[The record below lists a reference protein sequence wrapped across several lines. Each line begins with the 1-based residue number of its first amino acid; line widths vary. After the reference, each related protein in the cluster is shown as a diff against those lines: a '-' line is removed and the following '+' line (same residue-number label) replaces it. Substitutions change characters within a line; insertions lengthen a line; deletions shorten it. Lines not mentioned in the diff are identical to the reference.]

1 MPRLTFRAGEW
12 LFRAGDW
19 ADVGYLIEEGVVE
32 LRTTRPGREGG
43 AAKEIILLRLGRGE
57 LVGDMAAVEGRPH
70 SLDAFA
76 ASDDVAVLA
85 IDGQQIRERIG
96 AADPT
101 LRILLEG
108 QIKRN
113 RRMLALL
120 RGGADEWQSAPNLP
134 SDEGLG
140 SGKFRLETQLREA
153 LAERRLEVRYQPILE
168 IASSRVAGY
177 EALVRWEHPEL
188 GAVDPEA
195 FIHLAEETSLIVP
208 VGEYVFDAA
217 FAALDALRGPLQPF
231 VAVNVS
237 ARQLTSP
244 GLIERVVA
252 RRQALALPPGCIKV
266 EITESQALDPAQ
278 VVQAIAH
285 CHAHAIGVSLDDF
298 GTRYAHLAHL
308 HEFAFDSIKID
319 QAFVHAV
326 NASEKARHIVRAI
339 VVMAGAIGAQ
349 VVAEGVETP
358 AQLEF
363 LKQIG
368 CQFAQGFLIGK
379 ALALETIVPAR

>member
-1 MPRLTFRAGEW
+1 MPQLTFRAGQY
-12 LFRAGDW
+12 LFRAGDR
-19 ADVGYLIEEGVVE
+19 ADVGYLIEDGAVE
-32 LRTTRPGREGG
+32 LRTRRPGREGG
-43 AAKEIILLRLGRGE
+43 APKEIVLLRLGRGE
-57 LVGDMAAVEGRPH
+57 LVGDMAAVEGRAH
-70 SLDAFA
+70 SLDALA
-76 ASDDVAVLA
+76 ATDEVCVLA
-85 IDGQQIRERIG
+85 IDGQQIRERIA

-101 LRILLEG
+101 LRTLLEG

-120 RGGADEWQSAPNLP
+120 RGDAADAQGALDRP
-134 SDEGLG
+134 SGEGPG
-140 SGKFRLETQLREA
+140 SGKFRLENHLREA
-153 LAERRLEVRYQPILE
+153 LAERRLEVRYQPIMA
-168 IASSRVAGY
+168 IGSGQIVGY
-177 EALVRWEHPEL
+177 EALVRWNDPEHGP
-188 GAVDPEA
+188 VDPEQ

-217 FAALDALRGPLQPF
+217 FAALDALRGPAQPF

-237 ARQLTSP
+237 ARQLASP

-252 RRQALALPPGCIKV
+252 RREALHLPAGCIKV
-266 EITESQALDPAQ
+266 EITESQTLDPQQ
-278 VVQAIAH
+278 VAQAIAH

-308 HEFAFDSIKID
+308 HQFAFDSIKID
-319 QAFVHAV
+319 QGFVHV
-326 NASEKARHIVRAI
+326 LQVSDKARHIVRAI
-339 VVMAGAIGAQ
+339 VAMAGAIGAQ

-363 LKQIG
+363 LGQAG

-379 ALALETIVPAR
+379 AQRLETILAAR

>member
-1 MPRLTFRAGEW
+1 MPRLTFAAGQH
-12 LFRAGDW
+12 LFRAGEP
-19 ADVGYLIEEGVVE
+19 ADVGYLIEEGIVE
-32 LRTTRPGREGG
+32 LHTSRPGRDGG
-43 AAKEIILLRLGRGE
+43 APKPIALLRLGRGE
-57 LVGDMAAVEGRPH
+57 LVGDMAAVEHRPH
-70 SLDAFA
+70 SLDALA
-76 ASDDVAVLA
+76 VSDPVVVLE

-120 RGGADEWQSAPNLP
+120 RGGTDEWQSSPNLP

-153 LAERRLEVRYQPILE
+153 LAERRLEVRYQPIME

-177 EALVRWEHPEL
+177 EALVRWQHPEL

-379 ALALETIVPAR
+379 AQALETIVPAR